1 MLEALESADVAK
13 LPLAPKNPLPYRHQL
28 RAVRSLID
36 GFQELLDAGGP
47 ITRLVLGPKWL
58 FPTAVLI
65 ASPQGA
71 RDVLGRT
78 DEIADRGGTTTTIQ
92 MRRLMGGNLLN
103 LPHRQWLPRRR
114 ALQPMFTKQRVPRYA
129 GHMAAAA
136 QTVVDGWCDGATV
149 DLDTECR
156 ALTLRALGHSVLG
169 LDLDTRAD
177 TVGPAL
183 RTALTWIADRA
194 TRPVNLPQ
202 WVPTPGQQRARRA
215 NAALHQLAA
224 EILAAVRADPARDA
238 PLVRALITAADP
250 HTGQPLSDDDICHE
264 LVLFILAGHDTTST
278 TLTYSLWALGHH
290 PAIQDRVFDE
300 VSALGDRPLTPDDV
314 PRLGHTVRVLHEA
327 LRLCPPGAGTPRLL
341 KKDLAVDGYRLEA
354 GTVAVVSFYAMH
366 RNPDLWDDP
375 LTFDPDRFLPE
386 RSQGRSRWQYLP
398 FGGGPRSCIGDHF
411 AMLEATLALATIIRA
426 ARIESL
432 TDDFP
437 LATPFTVVAAQP
449 IGARIHGRTSTP
461 ARSGSH
467 DSRVAQS

>member
-1 MLEALESADVAK
+1 MLEAPESTDVAK

-36 GFQELLDAGGP
+36 GFQELFDAGGP
-47 ITRLVLGPKWL
+47 ITRMVLGPKWL
-58 FPTAVLI
+58 FPTAVLV

-78 DEIADRGGTTTTIQ
+78 DEIADRGGATTSIQ
-92 MRRLMGGNLLN
+92 IRRLMGGNLLV
-103 LPHRQWLPRRR
+103 LPHHQWLPRRR
-114 ALQPMFTKQRVPRYA
+114 ALQPMFTKQHVPRYS

-149 DLDTECR
+149 DLDTQCR
-156 ALTLRALGHSVLG
+156 VLSLRALGRSVLG
-169 LDLDTRAD
+169 LDLDARAD

-183 RTALTWIADRA
+183 RTALSWVADRG

-202 WVPTPGQQRARRA
+202 WVPTPGQRRARRA
-215 NAALHQLAA
+215 NATLHRLAA

-250 HTGQPLSDDDICHE
+250 QTGQPLSDDDICHE

-290 PAIQDRVFDE
+290 PTIQDRVFDE

-354 GTVAVVSFYAMH
+354 GTMAVVSFYAMH
-366 RNPDLWDDP
+366 RNPELWDDP
-375 LTFDPDRFLPE
+375 LAFDPDRFLPE

-432 TDDFP
+432 NDDFP
-437 LATPFTVVAAQP
+437 LATPFTVIAAEP
-449 IGARIHGRTSTP
+449 IDARVHPRTSTR
-461 ARSGSH
+461 AGSWSH
-467 DSRVAQS
+467 NSPVAQR

>member
-1 MLEALESADVAK
+1 MLDTLESVDIAK
-13 LPLAPKNPLPYRHQL
+13 LPLAPKNPLPYWQQL

-36 GFQELLDAGGP
+36 GLQELLDAGGP
-47 ITRLVLGPKWL
+47 VTRIVLGPKWL

-65 ASPQGA
+65 ASSQGA
-71 RDVLGRT
+71 RDVLGRS
-78 DEIADRGGTTTTIQ
+78 DEIADRGATTTAVQ
-92 MRRLMGGNLLN
+92 LRRLMGGNLFD
-103 LPHRQWLPRRR
+103 LPHHQWLPRRR
-114 ALQPMFTKQRVPRYA
+114 ALQPMFTKLRVRRYA
-129 GHMAAAA
+129 GHMGAAA
-136 QTVVDGWCDGATV
+136 QSVVDGWRDGATV

-156 ALTLRALGHSVLG
+156 ALTLRALGRSVLG
-169 LDLDTRAD
+169 LDLDARAE

-183 RTALTWIADRA
+183 RTALTWVADRA

-202 WVPTPGQQRARRA
+202 CVPTPQQQRARRA
-215 NAALHQLAA
+215 NATLHRLAA
-224 EILAAVRADPARDA
+224 EILAAVRADSDRDA
-238 PLVRALITAADP
+238 PLVRALIAAADP
-250 HTGQPLSDDDICHE
+250 RTGQPISDADICHE

-327 LRLCPPGAGTPRLL
+327 LRLCPPGAGTARLL
-341 KKDLAVDGYRLEA
+341 NEDLVVDGYRLEA
-354 GTVAVVSFYAMH
+354 GTMAVVSFYAMH
-366 RNPDLWDDP
+366 RDPELWEAP

-426 ARIESL
+426 AQIESL
-432 TDDFP
+432 NDDFP
-437 LATPFTVVAAQP
+437 LATPFTVVAAEP
-449 IGARIHGRTSTP
+449 IDARVHRRPS
-461 ARSGSH
+461 S
-467 DSRVAQS
+467 

>member
-1 MLEALESADVAK
+1 
-13 LPLAPKNPLPYRHQL
+13 
-28 RAVRSLID
+28 
-36 GFQELLDAGGP
+36 
-47 ITRLVLGPKWL
+47 VLGPKWL
-58 FPTAVLI
+58 FPTAVLV

-78 DEIADRGGTTTTIQ
+78 DEIADRGGATTSIQ
-92 MRRLMGGNLLN
+92 IRRLMGGNLLV
-103 LPHRQWLPRRR
+103 LPHHQWLPRRR
-114 ALQPMFTKQRVPRYA
+114 ALQPMFTKQHVPRYS

-149 DLDTECR
+149 DLDTQCR
-156 ALTLRALGHSVLG
+156 VLSLRALGRSVLG
-169 LDLDTRAD
+169 LDLDARAD

-183 RTALTWIADRA
+183 RTALSWVADRG

-202 WVPTPGQQRARRA
+202 WVPTPRQRRARRA
-215 NAALHQLAA
+215 NATLHRLAA

-250 HTGQPLSDDDICHE
+250 QTGQPLSDDDICHE

-290 PAIQDRVFDE
+290 PTIQDRVFDE

-354 GTVAVVSFYAMH
+354 GTMAVVSFYAMH
-366 RNPDLWDDP
+366 RNPELWDDP
-375 LTFDPDRFLPE
+375 LAFDPDRFLPE

-432 TDDFP
+432 NDDFP
-437 LATPFTVVAAQP
+437 LATPFTVIAAEP
-449 IGARIHGRTSTP
+449 IDARVHPRTSTR
-461 ARSGSH
+461 AGSWSH
-467 DSRVAQS
+467 NSPVAQR

>member
-28 RAVRSLID
+28 RAVRSMID

-47 ITRLVLGPKWL
+47 ITRMVLGPKWL
-58 FPTAVLI
+58 FPTTVLI

-78 DEIADRGGTTTTIQ
+78 DEIADRGGATTAIQ
-92 MRRLMGGNLLN
+92 MRRLMGGSLLV
-103 LPHRQWLPRRR
+103 LPHHQWLPRRR
-114 ALQPMFTKQRVPRYA
+114 TLQPMFTKQHVPRYA

-156 ALTLRALGHSVLG
+156 ALTLRALGRSVLG
-169 LDLDTRAD
+169 MDLDARAD

-183 RTALTWIADRA
+183 RTALSWIADRA
-194 TRPVNLPQ
+194 LRPVNLPQ

-215 NAALHQLAA
+215 NATLHQLAA
-224 EILAAVRADPARDA
+224 EILAAVRDDPARDA

-250 HTGQPLSDDDICHE
+250 QTGQPLSDDDICHE

-278 TLTYSLWALGHH
+278 TLTYSLWALGQH
-290 PAIQDRVFDE
+290 PAIQDRLFEE

-366 RNPDLWDDP
+366 RNPELWDDP
-375 LTFDPDRFLPE
+375 LAFDPDRFLPE

-411 AMLEATLALATIIRA
+411 AMLEATLALATIVRA

-432 TDDFP
+432 HDDFP
-437 LATPFTVVAAQP
+437 LATPFTVVAAEP
-449 IGARIHGRTSTP
+449 IGARVHARTSTR
-461 ARSGSH
+461 AESWSH
-467 DSRVAQS
+467 DSPVAQR

>member
-1 MLEALESADVAK
+1 MLQTPVPTDVAK
-13 LPLAPKNPLPYRHQL
+13 LPLAPKNPLPYRDQL

-36 GFQELLDAGGP
+36 GHQELLDAGGP
-47 ITRLVLGPKWL
+47 VTRIVLGPKWL

-78 DEIADRGGTTTTIQ
+78 DEVADRGGTTTAIQ
-92 MRRLMGGNLLN
+92 LRRLMGGNLLV
-103 LPHRQWLPRRR
+103 LPHQQWLPRRR

-129 GHMAAAA
+129 GHMASAA

-149 DLDTECR
+149 DLDAECR
-156 ALTLRALGHSVLG
+156 ALTLRALGRSVLG
-169 LDLDTRAD
+169 LDLDARAD

-183 RTALTWIADRA
+183 RTALSWVADRA

-202 WVPTPGQQRARRA
+202 WLPTPGQQRARRA
-215 NAALHQLAA
+215 NATLHQLAA

-238 PLVRALITAADP
+238 PLVRALITTADP

-278 TLTYSLWALGHH
+278 TLTYSLWGLGHH

-314 PRLGHTVRVLHEA
+314 PRLGQTVRVLHEA

-341 KKDLAVDGYRLEA
+341 KKDLVVDGYRLEA
-354 GTVAVVSFYAMH
+354 GTMAVVCFYAMH
-366 RNPDLWDDP
+366 RDPELWDDP
-375 LTFDPDRFLPE
+375 LTFEPDRFLPE

-432 TDDFP
+432 NDDFP
-437 LATPFTVVAAQP
+437 LATPFTVVAAEP
-449 IGARIHGRTSTP
+449 ILARIHPRTSTR
-461 ARSGSH
+461 AGSWSH
-467 DSRVAQS
+467 DSPVAQS

>member
-1 MLEALESADVAK
+1 MLEAPESTDVAK

-28 RAVRSLID
+28 RAVRSPID
-36 GFQELLDAGGP
+36 GFQELFDAGGP
-47 ITRLVLGPKWL
+47 ITRMVLGPKWL
-58 FPTAVLI
+58 FPTAVLV

-78 DEIADRGGTTTTIQ
+78 DEIADRGGATTSIQ
-92 MRRLMGGNLLN
+92 MRRLMGGNLLV
-103 LPHRQWLPRRR
+103 LPHHQWLPRRR
-114 ALQPMFTKQRVPRYA
+114 TLQPMFTKQHVPRYS

-156 ALTLRALGHSVLG
+156 ALTLRALGRSVLG
-169 LDLDTRAD
+169 MDLDARAD

-183 RTALTWIADRA
+183 RTALSWVADRG

-202 WVPTPGQQRARRA
+202 WVPTPGQRRARRA
-215 NAALHQLAA
+215 NATLHRLAA

-250 HTGQPLSDDDICHE
+250 QTGQPLSDDDICHE

-290 PAIQDRVFDE
+290 PTIQDRVFDE

-354 GTVAVVSFYAMH
+354 GTMAVVSFYAMH
-366 RNPDLWDDP
+366 RNPELWDDP
-375 LTFDPDRFLPE
+375 LAFDPDRFLPE

-432 TDDFP
+432 NDDFP
-437 LATPFTVVAAQP
+437 LATPFTVIAAEP
-449 IGARIHGRTSTP
+449 IDARVHPRTSTR
-461 ARSGSH
+461 AGSWSH
-467 DSRVAQS
+467 NSPVAQH

>member
-1 MLEALESADVAK
+1 MLQAPESADVAA

-36 GFQELLDAGGP
+36 GFQQLLDAGGP
-47 ITRLVLGPKWL
+47 VTRLVLGPKWL
-58 FPTAVLI
+58 IPPAVLI

-71 RDVLGRT
+71 RDVLGRS
-78 DEIADRGGTTTTIQ
+78 DAIADRGGTPANIQ
-92 MRRLMGGNLLN
+92 LYRLMGGNLLN
-103 LPHRQWLPRRR
+103 LPHHQWLPRRR
-114 ALQPMFTKQRVPRYA
+114 TLQPMFTKQHVARYA

-136 QTVVDGWCDGATV
+136 QTVVDAWCDGATV
-149 DLDTECR
+149 DLDTQCR
-156 ALTLRALGHSVLG
+156 ALTLRALGRSVLG
-169 LDLDTRAD
+169 LDLDARAD
-177 TVGPAL
+177 AVGPAL
-183 RTALTWIADRA
+183 RTALTWVADRA

-215 NAALHQLAA
+215 NADLHQLAA

-238 PLVRALITAADP
+238 PLVRALITVADP
-250 HTGQPLSDDDICHE
+250 HGQPLSDDDICHE

-278 TLTYSLWALGHH
+278 TLAYSLWALGHH

-341 KKDLAVDGYRLEA
+341 HKDLAVDGYRLQA
-354 GTVAVVSFYAMH
+354 GTVAVISFYAMH
-366 RNPDLWDDP
+366 RDPKLWDDP

-411 AMLEATLALATIIRA
+411 AMLEATLALATIIRT
-426 ARIESL
+426 ARVESL
-432 TDDFP
+432 GNDFP
-437 LATPFTVVAAQP
+437 LATPFTVVAADR
-449 IGARIHGRTSTP
+449 IDARVHARSSTP
-461 ARSGSH
+461 VRSGSH
-467 DSRVAQS
+467 DSR

>member
-1 MLEALESADVAK
+1 MLEAPELIDVAK

-28 RAVRSLID
+28 RALRSLID
-36 GFQELLDAGGP
+36 GHQELLDAGGP
-47 ITRLVLGPKWL
+47 VTRIVVGPKGL
-58 FPTAVLI
+58 FPTVVLI

-78 DEIADRGGTTTTIQ
+78 DEIADRGGATMAIQ
-92 MRRLMGGNLLN
+92 MHQLMGGNLLV
-103 LPHRQWLPRRR
+103 LPHHQWLPRRR
-114 ALQPMFTKQRVPRYA
+114 TLQPMFTKLRVRRYA
-129 GHMAAAA
+129 GHMASAA
-136 QTVVDGWCDGATV
+136 QSVVDGWREGTIV
-149 DLDTECR
+149 DLDAECR
-156 ALTLRALGHSVLG
+156 ALTLRALGRSVLG
-169 LDLDTRAD
+169 QDLDDRAD

-183 RTALTWIADRA
+183 RAALSWVADRA

-215 NAALHQLAA
+215 NATLHRLAA
-224 EILAAVRADPARDA
+224 EILAEVRADPDRDA
-238 PLVRALITAADP
+238 PLVRALMTAVDP
-250 HTGQPLSDDDICHE
+250 DTGQPLSDDDICNE

-354 GTVAVVSFYAMH
+354 GTMAVVSFYAMH
-366 RNPDLWDDP
+366 RDSELWEDP
-375 LTFDPDRFLPE
+375 LRFDPDRFLPE
-386 RSQGRSRWQYLP
+386 RSEGRSRWQYLP

-411 AMLEATLALATIIRA
+411 AMLEATLALATIVRA
-426 ARIESL
+426 AGIESL
-432 TDDFP
+432 KYDFP
-437 LATPFTVVAAQP
+437 LATPFTVVAAEP
-449 IGARIHGRTSTP
+449 VDARVHT
-461 ARSGSH
+461 RSAS
-467 DSRVAQS
+467 

>member
-1 MLEALESADVAK
+1 MLETAESADVAK

-28 RAVRSLID
+28 KAVRSLVD
-36 GFQELLDAGGP
+36 GFQELVDAGGP
-47 ITRLVLGPKWL
+47 ITRIVLAPKWL

-78 DEIADRGGTTTTIQ
+78 DEIADRGGTTTMIQ
-92 MRRLMGGNLLN
+92 LQRLMGGNLLN

-114 ALQPMFTKQRVPRYA
+114 TLQPMFTKQRVARYA

-136 QTVVDGWCDGATV
+136 QAVVDRWCDGATV
-149 DLDTECR
+149 DLDIECR
-156 ALTLRALGHSVLG
+156 ALTLRALGRSVLG
-169 LDLDTRAD
+169 LDLDARAD
-177 TVGPAL
+177 TIAPAL
-183 RTALTWIADRA
+183 RSALTWVADRA

-215 NAALHQLAA
+215 NATLHQLAGD
-224 EILAAVRADPARDA
+224 ILAEVRADPALDA
-238 PLVRALITAADP
+238 PLVRALITATDP
-250 HTGQPLSDDDICHE
+250 LTGQPLSDNDICHE
-264 LVLFILAGHDTTST
+264 LVLFMLAGHDTTST

-341 KKDLAVDGYRLEA
+341 KKDVVVDGYRLEA
-354 GTVAVVSFYAMH
+354 GTMAVVSFYAMH
-366 RNPDLWDDP
+366 RDPKLWDDP

-386 RSQGRSRWQYLP
+386 RSKGRSRWQYLP

-411 AMLEATLALATIIRA
+411 AMLEATLALATVVRA

-432 TDDFP
+432 DDDFP
-437 LATPFTVVAAQP
+437 LATPFTVVAAEP
-449 IGARIHGRTSTP
+449 IGARVH
-461 ARSGSH
+461 ARASVHVPSGSH
-467 DSRVAQS
+467 AVALG

>member
-1 MLEALESADVAK
+1 MLEAPESTDVAK

-47 ITRLVLGPKWL
+47 ITRMVLGPKWL
-58 FPTAVLI
+58 FPTAVLV

-78 DEIADRGGTTTTIQ
+78 DEIADRGGATTAIQ
-92 MRRLMGGNLLN
+92 MRRLMGGNLLV
-103 LPHRQWLPRRR
+103 LPHHQWLPRRR
-114 ALQPMFTKQRVPRYA
+114 TLQPMFTKQHVPRYS

-149 DLDTECR
+149 DLDTQCR
-156 ALTLRALGHSVLG
+156 VLTLRALGRSVLG
-169 LDLDTRAD
+169 LDLDARAD

-183 RTALTWIADRA
+183 RTALSWVADRG

-202 WVPTPGQQRARRA
+202 WVPTPGQRRARRA
-215 NAALHQLAA
+215 NATLHRLAA
-224 EILAAVRADPARDA
+224 EILAAVRDDPARDA

-250 HTGQPLSDDDICHE
+250 QTGQPLSDDDICHE

-354 GTVAVVSFYAMH
+354 GTMAVVSFYAMH
-366 RNPDLWDDP
+366 RNPELWDDP

-411 AMLEATLALATIIRA
+411 AMLEATLALATIVRA

-432 TDDFP
+432 NDDFP
-437 LATPFTVVAAQP
+437 LATPFTVVAAEP
-449 IGARIHGRTSTP
+449 IDARVHPRTST
-461 ARSGSH
+461 RVGSWSH
-467 DSRVAQS
+467 NSPVAQR

>member
-1 MLEALESADVAK
+1 MLETLESVDVAK

-47 ITRLVLGPKWL
+47 VTRIVLGPKWL

-92 MRRLMGGNLLN
+92 MHRLMGGNLLN
-103 LPHRQWLPRRR
+103 LPHHQWLPRRR
-114 ALQPMFTKQRVPRYA
+114 TLQPMFTKLRVRRYA

-156 ALTLRALGHSVLG
+156 ALTLRALGRSVLG
-169 LDLDTRAD
+169 LDLDNRAD

-183 RTALTWIADRA
+183 RTALTWVADRA

-202 WVPTPGQQRARRA
+202 CMPTPGQQRARRA

-224 EILAAVRADPARDA
+224 EILAAVRADPDRDA

-300 VSALGDRPLTPDDV
+300 VSALGDGPLTPDDV

-341 KKDLAVDGYRLEA
+341 KKDLVVDGYRLEA

-366 RNPDLWDDP
+366 RDPELWDDP

-411 AMLEATLALATIIRA
+411 AMLEATLALATIVRA

-432 TDDFP
+432 NDDFP
-437 LATPFTVVAAQP
+437 LATPFTVVAAEP
-449 IGARIHGRTSTP
+449 IDARVHPRTS
-461 ARSGSH
+461 S
-467 DSRVAQS
+467 

>member
-1 MLEALESADVAK
+1 MLEAPESADVAK
-13 LPLAPKNPLPYRHQL
+13 LPLAPKNPLPYRRQL
-28 RAVRSLID
+28 RAVRSLIY
-36 GFQELLDAGGP
+36 GFQQLLDAGGP
-47 ITRLVLGPKWL
+47 VTRIVLGPKWL

-78 DEIADRGGTTTTIQ
+78 DEIADRGGTRAAIQ
-92 MRRLMGGNLLN
+92 MYRLMGGNLLDM
-103 LPHRQWLPRRR
+103 PHRQWLPRRR
-114 ALQPMFTKQRVPRYA
+114 TLQPMFTKQHVARYA

-136 QTVVDGWCDGATV
+136 QTVVDGWCDGATA

-156 ALTLRALGHSVLG
+156 ALTLRALGRSVLG
-169 LDLDTRAD
+169 LDLDARAD

-183 RTALTWIADRA
+183 RTALSWVADR
-194 TRPVNLPQ
+194 TIRPVNLPQ
-202 WVPTPGQQRARRA
+202 WLPTPGQQRARRA
-215 NAALHQLAA
+215 NADLHELAA
-224 EILAAVRADPARDA
+224 EILAAARTDPARDA

-250 HTGQPLSDDDICHE
+250 HTGEPLSDDQICHE

-290 PAIQDRVFDE
+290 HEIQERVFDE

-327 LRLCPPGAGTPRLL
+327 LRLCPPGAGTSRLL
-341 KKDLAVDGYRLEA
+341 KKDLAVDGYRAEA

-366 RNPDLWDDP
+366 RDPNLWDDP

-411 AMLEATLALATIIRA
+411 AMLEAILALATIIRA

-432 TDDFP
+432 NDDFP
-437 LATPFTVVAAQP
+437 LATPFTVVAAAP
-449 IGARIHGRTSTP
+449 IDARVHARTSTP
-461 ARSGSH
+461 AKSWSH

>member
-1 MLEALESADVAK
+1 MLYTPESTDVAT
-13 LPLAPKNPLPYRHQL
+13 LPLAPKNPLPYLDQL
-28 RAVRSLID
+28 RGMRSLID
-36 GFQELLDAGGP
+36 GLQELFNAGGP
-47 ITRLVLGPKWL
+47 VTRIVLGPKWL
-58 FPTAVLI
+58 FPTVVLI

-78 DEIADRGGTTTTIQ
+78 DEIADRGGSTMCIQ
-92 MRRLMGGNLLN
+92 MRRLMGGNLLV
-103 LPHRQWLPRRR
+103 LPHHEWLPRRR
-114 ALQPMFTKQRVPRYA
+114 TLQPMFTKLRVRRYA
-129 GHMAAAA
+129 GHMATAA
-136 QTVVDGWCDGATV
+136 QTLVDGWCDGATV

-156 ALTLRALGHSVLG
+156 TLTLRALGRSVLG
-169 LDLDTRAD
+169 QDLDARAD

-183 RTALTWIADRA
+183 RTALSWVADRA

-202 WVPTPGQQRARRA
+202 WMPTPGQRRARRA
-215 NAALHQLAA
+215 NATLHQLAA
-224 EILAAVRADPARDA
+224 EILAAVRDDPERDA
-238 PLVRALITAADP
+238 PLVRALIDASDP
-250 HTGQPLSDDDICHE
+250 HTGQPLSDDDICNE
-264 LVLFILAGHDTTST
+264 LVLFIIAGHDTTST

-341 KKDLAVDGYRLEA
+341 NKDLVVDGYRLEA

-366 RNPDLWDDP
+366 RDPELWDDP

-411 AMLEATLALATIIRA
+411 AMLEATLALATIVRA

-432 TDDFP
+432 DDDFP
-437 LATPFTVVAAQP
+437 LATPFTVVAAEP
-449 IGARIHGRTSTP
+449 IDARVHARTSTR
-461 ARSGSH
+461 AGSSSH
-467 DSRVAQS
+467 NLAVAQS

>member
-1 MLEALESADVAK
+1 MLKAPESADVAN

-36 GFQELLDAGGP
+36 GFQELVDAGGP
-47 ITRLVLGPKWL
+47 VTRIVLAPKWL

-78 DEIADRGGTTTTIQ
+78 DEIADRGGTTTMIQ
-92 MRRLMGGNLLN
+92 MYRLMGGNLLD
-103 LPHRQWLPRRR
+103 LPHHQWLPRRR
-114 ALQPMFTKQRVPRYA
+114 TLQPMFTKQRVARYA

-136 QTVVDGWCDGATV
+136 QGVVDGWCDGATV

-169 LDLDTRAD
+169 LDLGARAD

-183 RTALTWIADRA
+183 RTALSWVADRA

-202 WVPTPGQQRARRA
+202 RLPTPGQQRALRA
-215 NAALHQLAA
+215 NATLHQLAA
-224 EILAAVRADPARDA
+224 EILATVRADPARDA
-238 PLVRALITAADP
+238 PLVRALNTSADP
-250 HTGQPLSDDDICHE
+250 YTGQPLSDDQICHE

-290 PAIQDRVFDE
+290 PEIQDRVFDE
-300 VSALGDRPLTPDDV
+300 VSALGDRPLTPEDV

-327 LRLCPPGAGTPRLL
+327 LRLCPPGAGTARLL
-341 KKDLAVDGYRLEA
+341 KKDLAVDGYRLKA
-354 GTVAVVSFYAMH
+354 GTVAVVNFYAMH
-366 RNPDLWDDP
+366 RDPQLWDDP

-386 RSQGRSRWQYLP
+386 RSQGRNRWQYLP

-411 AMLEATLALATIIRA
+411 AMLEATLALATVIRA

-432 TDDFP
+432 NADFP
-437 LATPFTVVAAQP
+437 LATPFTVVAAAP
-449 IGARIHGRTSTP
+449 IDARVHTRTSAP
-461 ARSGSH
+461 VRSSSH
-467 DSRVAQS
+467 DSPVAQS

>member
-28 RAVRSLID
+28 RAVRSMID

-47 ITRLVLGPKWL
+47 ITRMVLGPKWL
-58 FPTAVLI
+58 FPTTVLI

-78 DEIADRGGTTTTIQ
+78 DEIADRGGATTAIQ
-92 MRRLMGGNLLN
+92 MRRLMGGSLLV
-103 LPHRQWLPRRR
+103 LPHHQWLPRRR
-114 ALQPMFTKQRVPRYA
+114 TLQPMFTKQHVPRYA

-156 ALTLRALGHSVLG
+156 ALTLRALGRSVLG
-169 LDLDTRAD
+169 MDLDARAD

-183 RTALTWIADRA
+183 RTALSWVADRA

-202 WVPTPGQQRARRA
+202 WLPTPGQQRARRA
-215 NAALHQLAA
+215 NATLHQLAA
-224 EILAAVRADPARDA
+224 EILAAVRDDPARDA

-250 HTGQPLSDDDICHE
+250 QTGQPLSDDDICHE

-278 TLTYSLWALGHH
+278 TLTYSLWALGQH
-290 PAIQDRVFDE
+290 PAIQDRLFEE

-366 RNPDLWDDP
+366 RNPELWDDP

-411 AMLEATLALATIIRA
+411 AMLEATLALATIVRA

-432 TDDFP
+432 HDDFP
-437 LATPFTVVAAQP
+437 LATPFTVVAAEP
-449 IGARIHGRTSTP
+449 IGARVHARTSTR
-461 ARSGSH
+461 AESWSH
-467 DSRVAQS
+467 DSPVAQR

>member
-47 ITRLVLGPKWL
+47 ITRMVLGPKWL
-58 FPTAVLI
+58 FPTAVLV

-78 DEIADRGGTTTTIQ
+78 DEVADRGGTTTSIQ
-92 MRRLMGGNLLN
+92 MRRLMGGNLLV
-103 LPHRQWLPRRR
+103 LPHHQWLPRRR
-114 ALQPMFTKQRVPRYA
+114 TLQPMFTKQHVPRYS

-149 DLDTECR
+149 DLDTQCR
-156 ALTLRALGHSVLG
+156 VLSLRALGRSVLG
-169 LDLDTRAD
+169 LDLDARAD

-183 RTALTWIADRA
+183 RSALSWVADRG

-202 WVPTPGQQRARRA
+202 WVPTPGQRRARRA
-215 NAALHQLAA
+215 NATLHRLAA

-250 HTGQPLSDDDICHE
+250 QTGQPLSDDDICHE

-290 PAIQDRVFDE
+290 PAIQDRLFEE

-354 GTVAVVSFYAMH
+354 GTMAVVSFYAMH
-366 RNPDLWDDP
+366 RNPELWDDP

-432 TDDFP
+432 NDDFP

-449 IGARIHGRTSTP
+449 IGARVHQRTSSR
-461 ARSGSH
+461 AGSWSH
-467 DSRVAQS
+467 NSPVAQR

>member
-1 MLEALESADVAK
+1 MLETLESVDVAK

-47 ITRLVLGPKWL
+47 VTRIVLGPKWL

-92 MRRLMGGNLLN
+92 MHRLMGGNLLN
-103 LPHRQWLPRRR
+103 LPHHQWLPRRR
-114 ALQPMFTKQRVPRYA
+114 TLQPMFTKLRVRRYA

-136 QTVVDGWCDGATV
+136 QTVVDGWCDGATL

-156 ALTLRALGHSVLG
+156 ALTLRALGRSVLG
-169 LDLDTRAD
+169 LDLDNRAD

-183 RTALTWIADRA
+183 RTALTWVADRA

-202 WVPTPGQQRARRA
+202 CMPTPGQQRARRA

-224 EILAAVRADPARDA
+224 EILAAVRADPDRDA

-300 VSALGDRPLTPDDV
+300 VSALGDGPLTPDDV

-341 KKDLAVDGYRLEA
+341 KKDLVVDGYRLEA

-366 RNPDLWDDP
+366 RDPELWDDP

-411 AMLEATLALATIIRA
+411 AMLEATLALATIVRA

-432 TDDFP
+432 NDDFP
-437 LATPFTVVAAQP
+437 LATPFTVVAAEP
-449 IGARIHGRTSTP
+449 IDARVHPRTS
-461 ARSGSH
+461 S
-467 DSRVAQS
+467 

>member
-1 MLEALESADVAK
+1 MLEAPESTDVAK

-36 GFQELLDAGGP
+36 GFQELFDAGGP
-47 ITRLVLGPKWL
+47 ITRMVLGPKWL
-58 FPTAVLI
+58 FPTAVLV

-78 DEIADRGGTTTTIQ
+78 DEIADRGGATTSIQ
-92 MRRLMGGNLLN
+92 IRRLMGGNLLV
-103 LPHRQWLPRRR
+103 LPHHQWLPRRR
-114 ALQPMFTKQRVPRYA
+114 ALQPMFTKQHVPRYS

-149 DLDTECR
+149 DLDTQCR
-156 ALTLRALGHSVLG
+156 VLSLRALGRSVLG
-169 LDLDTRAD
+169 LDLDARAD

-183 RTALTWIADRA
+183 RSALSWVADRG

-202 WVPTPGQQRARRA
+202 WVPTPGQRRARRA
-215 NAALHQLAA
+215 NATLHRLAA

-250 HTGQPLSDDDICHE
+250 QTGQPLSDDDICHE

-290 PAIQDRVFDE
+290 PTIQDRVFDE

-354 GTVAVVSFYAMH
+354 GTMAVVSFYAMH
-366 RNPDLWDDP
+366 RNPELWDDP
-375 LTFDPDRFLPE
+375 LAFDPDRFLPE

-432 TDDFP
+432 NDDFP
-437 LATPFTVVAAQP
+437 LATPFTVIAAEP
-449 IGARIHGRTSTP
+449 IDARVHPRTSTR
-461 ARSGSH
+461 AGSW
-467 DSRVAQS
+467 SRNSPVAQR

>member
-1 MLEALESADVAK
+1 MLEAPESTDVAK

-36 GFQELLDAGGP
+36 GFQELFDAGGP
-47 ITRLVLGPKWL
+47 ITRMVLGPKWL
-58 FPTAVLI
+58 FPTAVLV

-78 DEIADRGGTTTTIQ
+78 DEIADRGGATTSIQ
-92 MRRLMGGNLLN
+92 IRRLMGGNLLV
-103 LPHRQWLPRRR
+103 LPHHQWLPRRR
-114 ALQPMFTKQRVPRYA
+114 TLQPMFTKQHVPRYS

-149 DLDTECR
+149 DLDTQCR
-156 ALTLRALGHSVLG
+156 VLSLRALGRSVLG
-169 LDLDTRAD
+169 LDLDARAD

-183 RTALTWIADRA
+183 RTALSWVADRG

-202 WVPTPGQQRARRA
+202 WVPTPGQRRARRA
-215 NAALHQLAA
+215 NATLHRLAA

-250 HTGQPLSDDDICHE
+250 QTGQPLSDDDICHE

-290 PAIQDRVFDE
+290 PTIQDRVFDE

-354 GTVAVVSFYAMH
+354 GTMAVVSFYAMH
-366 RNPDLWDDP
+366 RNPELWDDP
-375 LTFDPDRFLPE
+375 LAFDPDRFLPE

-432 TDDFP
+432 NDDFP
-437 LATPFTVVAAQP
+437 LATPFTVIAAEP
-449 IGARIHGRTSTP
+449 IDARVHPRTSTR
-461 ARSGSH
+461 AGSW
-467 DSRVAQS
+467 SRNSTVAQR

>member
-1 MLEALESADVAK
+1 
-13 LPLAPKNPLPYRHQL
+13 
-28 RAVRSLID
+28 
-36 GFQELLDAGGP
+36 
-47 ITRLVLGPKWL
+47 
-58 FPTAVLI
+58 VLI

-78 DEIADRGGTTTTIQ
+78 DEIADRGGATTAIQ
-92 MRRLMGGNLLN
+92 MRRLMGGNLLV
-103 LPHRQWLPRRR
+103 LPHHQWLPRRR
-114 ALQPMFTKQRVPRYA
+114 TLQPMFTKQHVPRYS

-149 DLDTECR
+149 DLDTQCR
-156 ALTLRALGHSVLG
+156 ALTLRALGRSVLG
-169 LDLDTRAD
+169 MDLDARAD

-183 RTALTWIADRA
+183 RTALSWVADRA
-194 TRPVNLPQ
+194 SRPLNLPQ
-202 WVPTPGQQRARRA
+202 WLPTPGQQRARRA
-215 NAALHQLAA
+215 NATLHQLAA
-224 EILAAVRADPARDA
+224 EILAAVRDDPARDA

-250 HTGQPLSDDDICHE
+250 QTGQPLSDDDICHE

-290 PAIQDRVFDE
+290 PAMQDRVFDE

-314 PRLGHTVRVLHEA
+314 PRLAHTVRVLHEA
-327 LRLCPPGAGTPRLL
+327 LRLCPPAAGTPRLL
-341 KKDLAVDGYRLEA
+341 KKDFAVDGYRLEA

-411 AMLEATLALATIIRA
+411 AMLEATLALATIVRA

-432 TDDFP
+432 HDDFP
-437 LATPFTVVAAQP
+437 LATPFTVVAAEP
-449 IGARIHGRTSTP
+449 IGARVHARAST
-461 ARSGSH
+461 RVGSWSH
-467 DSRVAQS
+467 NSPVAQR